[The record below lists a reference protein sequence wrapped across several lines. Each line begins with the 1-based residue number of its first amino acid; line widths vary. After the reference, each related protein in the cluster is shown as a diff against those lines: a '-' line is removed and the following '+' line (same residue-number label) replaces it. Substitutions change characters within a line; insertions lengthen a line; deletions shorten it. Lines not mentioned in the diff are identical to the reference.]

1 MEIRLEPHDEGTHDP
16 GDDPTFNESM
26 YVNVYDPSAGLGV
39 FFRIG
44 NRPNEGRAEVTTCAF
59 LPGGRV
65 GFMFGRPHI
74 EGNAVLDA
82 GGMRFEV
89 TRPFEEMEVAYD
101 GTLCILDDPLQMADP
116 KEAFTTNPHV
126 PCRAELTCTGVSTMF
141 GGEPSEPIEGAGE
154 GFAKAHYEQLM
165 AVSGRLTIGD
175 DSYPLDGHGLR
186 DHSWGPR
193 TWQAPW
199 YYRWLT
205 GNVGGEFGF
214 MCSRVASRTG
224 PGTRGGFVWDG
235 GEMHL
240 CPAAEIRTG
249 WTGDGYHET
258 VEFDLRAGDRT
269 WSVKGEVMT
278 LIPLRNRRDG
288 QVTRIAE
295 GLTRWTTSDGRTG
308 YGLSEYLDQIV
319 DGEPV
324 GRDE

>member
-16 GDDPTFNESM
+16 GDDATFNESM
-26 YVNVYDPSAGLGV
+26 YVNVYDPSAGVGA

-44 NRPNEGRAEVTTCAF
+44 NRPNEGIAEVTTCAY

-74 EGNAVLDA
+74 DGNEVLDA
-82 GGMRFEV
+82 GGMHFEV
-89 TRPFEEMEVAYD
+89 TRPFEEMHVTYD
-101 GTLCILDDPLQMADP
+101 GTLCILDDPLEMADP
-116 KEAFTTNPHV
+116 RKAFTSNPHV
-126 PCRAELTCTGVSTMF
+126 PCRAELTFTGVSTMF
-141 GGEPSEPIEGAGE
+141 GGEPTEPIEGAGE

-165 AVSGRLTIGD
+165 AGTGSLTVGD
-175 DSYPLDGHGLR
+175 DSWPLDGHGLR

-205 GNVGGEFGF
+205 GNAGSDFGF
-214 MCSRVASRTG
+214 MCSRVASRSG
-224 PGTRGGFVWDG
+224 PGTRGGFVWAD

-240 CPAAEIRTG
+240 CPAAEIHTD
-249 WTGDGYHET
+249 WTDDGYHEK
-258 VEFDLRAGDRT
+258 VSFELRSGERSWNVA
-269 WSVKGEVMT
+269 GEVMR

-295 GLTRWTTSDGRTG
+295 GLTRWTTDDGRTG

-319 DGEPV
+319 DGQPV
-324 GRDE
+324 GRAE